1 MLTAQPAT
9 SAGSLLQAK
18 LSRSRIGASNVAGG
32 AACMAGAGLEGVMGS
47 GPRAGGGCSAGSEE
61 CTVNAGSDSASG
73 VQSVPH
79 RAQRTA

>member
-9 SAGSLLQAK
+9 SAGSPLRAK
-18 LSRSRIGASNVAGG
+18 LSRSRLRPSNVGV
-32 AACMAGAGLEGVMGS
+32 ACMAGAGLERVMGS
-47 GPRAGGGCSAGSEE
+47 GLPVSGGCPAGSEE
-61 CTVNAGSDSASG
+61 CTDVSGSASANG